1 MCNRY
6 HPTSRAHLNQRQLFD
21 PQYQVQ
27 GPEYA
32 LSIGPRQNGPFIKPT
47 GEIVVGQWGMIRPGS
62 PERPPMKNGRPLMT
76 NNARSE
82 TIATA
87 PTYRDAWKKG
97 QRCLIPADLFLE
109 PYWGTGKNIW
119 WQFAR
124 ADGAPWMIAGLWSEW
139 TDRETGEVIP
149 NYTMVTMNA
158 DDHPLMRLMH
168 RPDHTR
174 PETQQDKRSVV
185 PLERSAWDAW
195 MNGTADEAMASL
207 RLPPLE
213 VYRHGAEDPAKSVAL
228 PV

>member
-6 HPTSRAHLNQRQLFD
+6 NPTSRVHLNQRQMFE

-62 PERPPMKNGRPLMT
+62 PERHPQKNGRPLMT

-82 TIATA
+82 TMATA

-97 QRCLIPADLFLE
+97 QRCLIPADLFME

-119 WQFAR
+119 WQFRR
-124 ADGAPWMIAGLWSEW
+124 ADGLPWMIAGLWSEW
-139 TDRETGEVIP
+139 TDRETGEVVP

-168 RPDHTR
+168 RPDPTR

-185 PLERSAWDAW
+185 PRERGAWDA
-195 MNGTADEAMASL
+195 
-207 RLPPLE
+207 
-213 VYRHGAEDPAKSVAL
+213 
-228 PV
+228 